1 MKIEWLTDEY
11 LPEGIRLKMEKAAER
26 CPVCEGIRVPCSISV
41 RLCSDEA
48 IEAINSSCRNIKKST
63 DVLSFPTVS
72 YPPGV
77 TAGKCEK
84 LLKREYDDESGNI
97 RMILSTE
104 DQVGIDVTI
113 APETVGRNGAASL
126 RDSVFDFVDT
136 KDEVA
141 PPDFSDPT
149 MYNMTGVI
157 DGSFTDDYFKSAEVI
172 KKGTQ
177 S

>member
-1 MKIEWLTDEY
+1 MKIEWVTDEY
-11 LPEGIRLKMEKAAER
+11 LPEEIRLKMEKAAER

-84 LLKREYDDESGNI
+84 LLKREYDDESGCCFLGDI
-97 RMILSTE
+97 IISVPHLYSQAEEYGHSAEREAMYLLVHGICHLMGYDHILEE
-104 DQVGIDVTI
+104 DRTKMRIME
-113 APETVGRNGAASL
+113 ETVL
-126 RDSVFDFVDT
+126 QFD
-136 KDEVA
+136 
-141 PPDFSDPT
+141 
-149 MYNMTGVI
+149 
-157 DGSFTDDYFKSAEVI
+157 
-172 KKGTQ
+172 
-177 S
+177 